1 MKVGIVGCGFV
12 GSSGAYAMALK
23 GTVSEIV
30 LVDLN
35 KKLAQGQAEDILHA
49 TPFSHP
55 VRVMAGDYP
64 QLANA
69 GVVILAC
76 GVGQRPGETRL
87 QLLERNVEVFKK
99 VIPQVLQFA
108 PEALLLVVS
117 NPVDVIT
124 QVVTKLSGINP
135 SKVIGSGTIL
145 DTARFRA
152 LLGEHLGVAPV
163 SVHAYVLGE
172 HGDSEVL
179 VWSSAKVG
187 GVSIQD
193 YARQMGV
200 SLTEEKKSQIDDG
213 VRHAAYRIIEN
224 KGATY
229 YGIGAGIA
237 QIVQAIRDDERR
249 VLTVSSLTTGDRGIQ
264 RHLSLPSPRGGTEG
278 DLDGTPARPLERGT
292 SCASK
297 ECRGPE
303 GSCGQPEN
311 DVGRCQDHSD
321 RKEGRGS

>member
-12 GSSGAYAMALK
+12 GSSAAYAMALK
-23 GTVSEIV
+23 GTPSEIV

-35 KKLAQGQAEDILHA
+35 KKLAQAQAEDILHA

-55 VRVMAGDYP
+55 VRVVAGDYP
-64 QLANA
+64 QLEGA
-69 GVVILAC
+69 GIVILAC

-99 VIPQVLQFA
+99 VVPQVLQFA
-108 PEALLLVVS
+108 PEAVLLAVS

-124 QVVTKLSGINP
+124 QVVTKLSGLSP
-135 SKVIGSGTIL
+135 AKVIGSGTIL

-163 SVHAYVLGE
+163 SVHGYVLGE

-179 VWSSAKVG
+179 VWSSAKAG

-200 SLTEEKKSQIDDG
+200 GLTQEMKLKIDDG
-213 VRHAAYRIIEN
+213 VRRAAYRIIEG

-249 VLTVSSLTTGDRGIQ
+249 VLTVSSLTTGMEAFKGIC
-264 RHLSLPSPRGGTEG
+264 LSLPRVVGLKGILTELRP
-278 DLDGTPARPLERGT
+278 DLSGEDHLALQK
-292 SCASK
+292 SADILK
-297 ECRGPE
+297 EAVV
-303 GSCGQPEN
+303 SL
-311 DVGRCQDHSD
+311 
-321 RKEGRGS
+321 KMM

>member
-1 MKVGIVGCGFV
+1 
-12 GSSGAYAMALK
+12 MALK

-49 TPFSHP
+49 TPFAHP

-64 QLANA
+64 LLANA
-69 GVVILAC
+69 GVVVLAC

-87 QLLERNVEVFKK
+87 QLLERNVEVFRK
-99 VIPQVLQFA
+99 VIPQILQFA
-108 PEALLLVVS
+108 PEAVLLVVS

-124 QVVTKLSGINP
+124 QVVTKLSGISP
-135 SKVIGSGTIL
+135 ARVIGSGTIL

-179 VWSSAKVG
+179 AWSSAKVG
-187 GVSIQD
+187 GVTVQD
-193 YARQMGV
+193 YAKQMGV
-200 SLTEEKKSQIDDG
+200 GLTEEKKLEIDDG

-249 VLTVSSLTTGDRGIQ
+249 VLTVTNLTTGVGAFKGIC
-264 RHLSLPSPRGGTEG
+264 LSLPRVVGLKGILTELRP
-278 DLDGTPARPLERGT
+278 DLT
-292 SCASK
+292 SEEDFALQESADVLK
-297 ECRGPE
+297 EAVV
-303 GSCGQPEN
+303 SL
-311 DVGRCQDHSD
+311 SMM
-321 RKEGRGS
+321 

>member
-1 MKVGIVGCGFV
+1 
-12 GSSGAYAMALK
+12 MALK

-30 LVDLN
+30 LIDLN

-55 VRVMAGDYP
+55 MRVMAGDYP
-64 QLANA
+64 QLAHA
-69 GVVILAC
+69 GVVVLAC

-99 VIPQVLQFA
+99 VVPQVLQFA

-135 SKVIGSGTIL
+135 AKVIGSGNIL
-145 DTARFRA
+145 DTARFRT

-179 VWSSAKVG
+179 AWSSAKVG

-200 SLTEEKKSQIDDG
+200 GLTDERKLEIDDG
-213 VRHAAYRIIEN
+213 VRRAAYRIIEN

-249 VLTVSSLTTGDRGIQ
+249 VLTVSSLTTGVEAFKGIC
-264 RHLSLPSPRGGTEG
+264 LSLPRVVGLKGVLTELRP
-278 DLDGTPARPLERGT
+278 DLSSEEQQLLQKSAGILKEAA
-292 SCASK
+292 ASLK
-297 ECRGPE
+297 MM
-303 GSCGQPEN
+303 
-311 DVGRCQDHSD
+311 
-321 RKEGRGS
+321 

>member
-1 MKVGIVGCGFV
+1 MKIGIVGCGFV

-23 GTVSEIV
+23 GTVSQIV

-35 KKLAQGQAEDILHA
+35 EKLAQGQAEDILHA

-55 VRVMAGDYP
+55 MRVVAGDYP
-64 QLANA
+64 QLEGA

-87 QLLERNVEVFKK
+87 QLLERNVEVFKM
-99 VIPQVLQFA
+99 VVPQVLQFA
-108 PEALLLVVS
+108 AQAVLLVVS

-124 QVVTKLSGINP
+124 QVVTKLSGLDP
-135 SKVIGSGTIL
+135 AKVIGSGTIL

-152 LLGEHLGVAPV
+152 LLGERLGVAPI
-163 SVHAYVLGE
+163 SVHGYVLGE

-187 GVSIQD
+187 GVSIKD
-193 YARQMGV
+193 YAIQMGLDV
-200 SLTEEKKSQIDDG
+200 TEEMKSQIDDG
-213 VRHAAYRIIEN
+213 VRHAAYRIIEG

-249 VLTVSSLTTGDRGIQ
+249 VLTVSSLTTDVEAFKGIC
-264 RHLSLPSPRGGTEG
+264 LSLPRVVGLKGIQTELQP
-278 DLDGTPARPLERGT
+278 DLLVAENLELQK
-292 SCASK
+292 SADILK
-297 ECRGPE
+297 EAAF
-303 GSCGQPEN
+303 SL
-311 DVGRCQDHSD
+311 
-321 RKEGRGS
+321 KMM

>member
-1 MKVGIVGCGFV
+1 MKAGIVGCGFV

-64 QLANA
+64 LLANA
-69 GVVILAC
+69 GVVVLAC

-99 VIPQVLQFA
+99 VVPQVLQFA

-135 SKVIGSGTIL
+135 AKVIGSGNIL
-145 DTARFRA
+145 DTARFRT

-179 VWSSAKVG
+179 AWSSAKVG

-200 SLTEEKKSQIDDG
+200 GLTDERKLEIDDG
-213 VRHAAYRIIEN
+213 VRRAAYRIIEN

-249 VLTVSSLTTGDRGIQ
+249 VLTVSSLTTGVEAFKGIC
-264 RHLSLPSPRGGTEG
+264 LSLPRVVGLKGIMTELRP
-278 DLDGTPARPLERGT
+278 DLT
-292 SCASK
+292 SEEHGLLQKSADVLK
-297 ECRGPE
+297 EAAV
-303 GSCGQPEN
+303 SL
-311 DVGRCQDHSD
+311 
-321 RKEGRGS
+321 KIM

>member
-1 MKVGIVGCGFV
+1 MKVGIIGCGFV

-49 TPFSHP
+49 IPFSHP
-55 VRVMAGDYP
+55 MRVAAGGYP
-64 QLANA
+64 QLEGA
-69 GVVILAC
+69 GIVVLAC

-99 VIPQVLQFA
+99 VIPKVLQFA

-124 QVVTKLSGINP
+124 HVVTKVSGINP
-135 SKVIGSGTIL
+135 AKVIGSGTIL
-145 DTARFRA
+145 DTARFRS

-172 HGDSEVL
+172 HGDSELL

-187 GVSIQD
+187 GISIQD

-200 SLTEEKKSQIDDG
+200 GLTEEMKLQIDDG

-237 QIVQAIRDDERR
+237 QIVQAIRDDECR
-249 VLTVSSLTTGDRGIQ
+249 VLTVSSLTTGMEAFKGIC
-264 RHLSLPSPRGGTEG
+264 LSLPRVVGLKGILTELRP
-278 DLDGTPARPLERGT
+278 DLSRDEHLELQK
-292 SCASK
+292 SAEILK
-297 ECRGPE
+297 EAVE
-303 GSCGQPEN
+303 SLN
-311 DVGRCQDHSD
+311 MM
-321 RKEGRGS
+321 

>member
-12 GSSGAYAMALK
+12 GSSGAYVMALR
-23 GTVSEIV
+23 GTVSELV

-35 KKLAQGQAEDILHA
+35 VKLAQAQAEDILHA
-49 TPFSHP
+49 TPFAHP
-55 VRVMAGDYP
+55 VRITAGDYP
-64 QLANA
+64 QLEGA
-69 GVVILAC
+69 GVVVLAC

-87 QLLERNVEVFKK
+87 QLLERNAEVFRK
-99 VIPQVLQFA
+99 VIPEVLQCA
-108 PEALLLVVS
+108 PETVLLVVS

-135 SKVIGSGTIL
+135 AKVIGSGTIL
-145 DTARFRA
+145 DTARFRS

-193 YARQMGV
+193 YARQMGAA
-200 SLTEEKKSQIDDG
+200 LTEASKSQIEDG
-213 VRHAAYRIIEN
+213 VRHAAYRIIEG

-237 QIVQAIRDDERR
+237 HIVQAVRDDSRR
-249 VLTVSSLTTGDRGIQ
+249 VLTVSNLTTEVEAVKGIC
-264 RHLSLPSPRGGTEG
+264 LSLPRVVGSKGILTE
-278 DLDGTPARPLERGT
+278 LRPELSSEEHLALQR
-292 SCASK
+292 SAEILK
-297 ECRGPE
+297 EAA
-303 GSCGQPEN
+303 
-311 DVGRCQDHSD
+311 VGL
-321 RKEGRGS
+321 KMM

>member
-1 MKVGIVGCGFV
+1 MKVGIVGCGYV

-23 GTVSEIV
+23 GTASEIV

-35 KKLAQGQAEDILHA
+35 AKLAQGQAEDILHA
-49 TPFSHP
+49 TPFSQP

-64 QLANA
+64 LLANA
-69 GVVILAC
+69 GVVVLAC
-76 GVGQRPGETRL
+76 GVNQRPGETRL
-87 QLLERNVEVFKK
+87 QLLERNVEVFKR
-99 VIPQVLQFA
+99 VVPQVLRFA

-135 SKVIGSGTIL
+135 ARVIGSGTIL
-145 DTARFRA
+145 DTARFRT
-152 LLGEHLGVAPV
+152 LLGEHLGVAPL

-179 VWSSAKVG
+179 AWSNAKVG
-187 GVSIQD
+187 GVPVLD
-193 YARQMGV
+193 FARQMGV
-200 SLTEEKKSQIDDG
+200 ALTEERKSAIDEG
-213 VRHAAYRIIEN
+213 VRRAAYRIIEN

-249 VLTVSSLTTGDRGIQ
+249 LLTASSLTTRVESFRGIC
-264 RHLSLPSPRGGTEG
+264 LSLPRVVGLKGIVSELQP
-278 DLDGTPARPLERGT
+278 DLSNEEHLVLQKSAEIL
-292 SCASK
+292 K
-297 ECRGPE
+297 EAAV
-303 GSCGQPEN
+303 SL
-311 DVGRCQDHSD
+311 
-321 RKEGRGS
+321 KMF